1 MHNVKRM
8 TMNRD
13 KKTEGAVPSKR
24 VPVQRQT
31 TLKDI
36 AQRVGVSTN
45 HVSLALRGS
54 PLVSAATS
62 EKIQKVAAELDYRP
76 NRLIRA
82 IQSGLTGVVGVVIRP
97 ADAWMSRMVSGI
109 HDVLCRQ
116 DTLPLLDWMPS
127 YPEAPPKKG
136 DRTELEVIHNL
147 LERRVDGIIVFPY
160 SEQVS
165 DLYFNEVWERDIP
178 LVLIDRRA
186 PHTHADFVGT
196 DETLGGTLAAE
207 HLLELGHRQIGH
219 IAGFHDY
226 GTYLERRLAFEQTV
240 AAAGGNCISVEVEQY
255 GDSSD
260 AARELLSRSD
270 RPTAVFLA
278 ADSFAQ
284 PLYREASAR
293 GLRIPEDLSVI
304 GYADLEVCTQITPA
318 LTTIRQHPY
327 QMGCDAARLILDRIG
342 RKNKDTAAQQIRLKP
357 ELVVRA
363 STAPDGR

>member
-1 MHNVKRM
+1 MS
-8 TMNRD
+8 RD
-13 KKTEGAVPSKR
+13 KKITVEKKAR
-24 VPVQRQT
+24 RAPVQRQT

-36 AQRVGVSTN
+36 ALRVGVSTN

-62 EKIQKVAAELDYRP
+62 EKILQVAAKLDYRP

-97 ADAWMSRMVSGI
+97 ADAWMSRMISGI
-109 HDVLCRQ
+109 HDVLCQ
-116 DTLPLLDWMPS
+116 HDTLPLLDWMPS
-127 YPEAPPKKG
+127 YPEAPPKEG

-165 DLYFNEVWERDIP
+165 DLYFNEVWERNIP
-178 LVLIDRRA
+178 LVTIDRPA
-186 PHTHADFVGT
+186 PNTHADFVGT
-196 DETLGGTLAAE
+196 DEIKGGGLAAQ

-226 GTYLERRLAFEQTV
+226 GTYFERRHAFEQTV
-240 AAAGGNCISVEVEQY
+240 EHAGGNCISVEVGQY

-260 AARELLSRSD
+260 AARELLNRPD

-278 ADSFAQ
+278 ADSFAL

-318 LTTIRQHPY
+318 LTTIRQDPY
-327 QMGCDAARLILDRIG
+327 QMGCDAARLILNRIG
-342 RKNKDTAAQQIRLKP
+342 RKNADTAAQQIRLKP
-357 ELVVRA
+357 ELVVRG
-363 STAPDGR
+363 STAPAVR